1 LKKVTRVSKISNL
14 RWFKKVAVRLSKR
27 EKKISPKK
35 RLFRDKKSKKVL
47 FGGKFLEHF
56 FTQEIST
63 FFKSARNCGLVPY
76 GQPCKIIFASVYR
89 TPFIETAFEKI
100 IRRQ

>member
-1 LKKVTRVSKISNL
+1 LVKKG
-14 RWFKKVAVRLSKR
+14 AVKLSKR
-27 EKKISPKK
+27 EKNFLRKSDCLGIKK
-35 RLFRDKKSKKVL
+35 QKVL

-56 FTQEIST
+56 FSQELST
-63 FFKSARNCGLVPY
+63 FFKSARTCGVVPY